1 MFETTNQ
8 TGKSNQNSAMA
19 LDHLANPPTS
29 TVIKHGIDNPFS
41 KWMFQ

>member
-19 LDHLANPPTS
+19 LDHLANPPTLCHQ
-29 TVIKHGIDNPFS
+29 TWH
-41 KWMFQ
+41 